1 VQELEKFSPTLAK
14 KERWLVLNKVDLVDE
29 EILSTVK
36 EALRKKLN
44 WQNDI
49 HQISALNK
57 EGCADLCQALM
68 ESIERHRQRL
78 QDDEAYYEE
87 LQALENAMAFEIRR
101 SIEQSKQSRQVD
113 ESVFYEDWDH

>member
-1 VQELEKFSPTLAK
+1 M
-14 KERWLVLNKVDLVDE
+14 
-29 EILSTVK
+29 LSTVK
-36 EALRKKLN
+36 DALREKLN
-44 WQNDI
+44 WQDEI
-49 HQISALNK
+49 HQISALTR

-87 LQALENAMAFEIRR
+87 LQALESAMAFEIRR

-113 ESVFYEDWDH
+113 ESVFDADWDY